1 MTFRGFLV
9 LCIAHCG
16 VSAFLSSDCKGEF
29 HPRHHLDL
37 TIASHHMVCGISLTS
52 EWEYATYRHTLPHCF
67 HVRKFEKEESTVVL
81 WIHTGKDTGSSQIIT
96 NVSLFLRGEGCKRN
110 LYASLSSSFL
120 WHNVCSTAD
129 FLFSF
134 CFACL
139 PSFHSMGSKCT
150 NTALCWQRV
159 QQALIE
165 HNTKRRLSAAV
176 NHGRYKTWYTSV
188 MLKKPAALLNRSWT
202 PPTSSLSLSL
212 LLEKERKHEPV
223 KRDNAQTYTA
233 GQLETILHV

>member
-1 MTFRGFLV
+1 MTFWG
-9 LCIAHCG
+9 LCITHCV

-37 TIASHHMVCGISLTS
+37 TIASHHMVCGISVTW
-52 EWEYATYRHTLPHCF
+52 EWEYMTYRHTLPHRF
-67 HVRKFEKEESTVVL
+67 HVRTFEKEESTVVL
-81 WIHTGKDTGSSQIIT
+81 WICTGKDTGSSQMIT
-96 NVSLFLRGEGCKRN
+96 NVNFLHAGGCKKN
-110 LYASLSSSFL
+110 PYASLSSCFL
-120 WHNVCSTAD
+120 WHNACSSAD

-139 PSFHSMGSKCT
+139 PSFHSVGSKCT

-165 HNTKRRLSAAV
+165 RNTKRRLSAAA
-176 NHGRYKTWYTSV
+176 NPGRYKTWYTSV

-202 PPTSSLSLSL
+202 QPTSRLSLSF
-212 LLEKERKHEPV
+212 
-223 KRDNAQTYTA
+223 
-233 GQLETILHV
+233 